1 MGKKLFHL
9 VAIMIYN
16 RIKFLLK
23 FLCLI
28 GIVFGLKVNAAKNVT
43 EDGQTKISGTLIGH
57 KGLLAVPIMRSEFMP
72 KPIMGVGISSDGKVY
87 ITETIRQQREEIS
100 LIQSPFLHE
109 KDMELIST
117 KAKRGWII
125 ENYSSQ
131 IAAHQGMGDY
141 NGDGKVDV
149 RDLSVR
155 SEKIYTLQDE
165 NADGVFDKATLFAD
179 GFNNVLTGVAHSV
192 TPIDGHVYTTIIP
205 DLWKLTDTN
214 GDGVAD
220 RRESIANGFAPHIG
234 YGNHD
239 LHSIVQGY
247 DGKIYWSMGDRG
259 LDVLTKKGKRV
270 SNPHS
275 GCVLRCNPDGSEFE
289 IFANG
294 LRNCQYFDFDN
305 YGNIFAVDHDADF
318 QGERERLVYLP
329 EGSDSGWRMYYQY
342 RNTTLVKAARDNLY
356 NPWIVEKMWLPFHGG
371 QPSHLLPAIENSWN
385 APAAF
390 SFQPGTALAGSYKDH
405 FLLGGMG
412 NIRAF
417 KMIADGAGFKR
428 HGNHILI
435 QGLGSQVLTS
445 AFGPDGRLYF
455 TLWRPSRGM
464 SQLWTLEANKNT
476 QKMIHVKD
484 ILAKDQKKQN
494 IDELL
499 KLLGHTDRRIR
510 QQAQFALVARGE
522 SKALRILA
530 TNHKAELLPRL
541 HSLWALGQLKY
552 KDSDFLTVLCAD
564 ESDEMRAQAAR
575 WAGELRFDPEN
586 RIPIMLRD
594 PSPRVQL
601 MAGIACGK
609 LKSKNALGALEE
621 LIVSA
626 KNKDPIL
633 RHAGVAGLV
642 GVATLRELESFVSH
656 PSEAMR
662 IAAVV
667 ALRRLGG
674 INELTKFIKD
684 DSPQVMSDAVRA
696 IYDEAETQTFLD
708 HPKSLSVIAGA
719 LDPQHPSSVNFR
731 AIAANRRLGNFD
743 SAERIFAFLAHPNLS
758 RTLRIQALYALE
770 SWSKAYKLD
779 PIDGR
784 YFPVIA
790 GDIDALNLVIGPKIW
805 VLAND
810 ADNKIS
816 RLAIAVLQSINP
828 DKAKLDQVSDLIL
841 DEKQRID
848 LRKEWL
854 RLLRKWDLNLF
865 TSVGTKVL
873 YSKSPEL
880 RAFSAEEL
888 TEADLGGSAVDN
900 YLLETFN
907 NSSDTVELQRAIKM
921 IPRLKSKKYI
931 IEKLV
936 KELIDGR
943 IAPEIQLE
951 VLEEGTTIARDYPD
965 IRMLMDNYNN
975 FTKKQDI
982 MTRYEVALMG
992 GNAEKGKDVF
1002 FGHAQAQCSKCHS
1015 LKQIDRQIGPS
1026 LEGVAKRHSR
1036 EFLLQSIVDP
1046 QAEITLG
1053 YGIVSAKLNNDRIV
1067 NGTLMKKDEN
1077 RITIKLPDNSLEY
1090 FESSEI
1096 KSLSKPVGTMP
1107 ELKSILN
1114 LRQVRDLVSYLATL
1128 N

>member
-1 MGKKLFHL
+1 M
-9 VAIMIYN
+9 
-16 RIKFLLK
+16 
-23 FLCLI
+23 
-28 GIVFGLKVNAAKNVT
+28 
-43 EDGQTKISGTLIGH
+43 
-57 KGLLAVPIMRSEFMP
+57 
-72 KPIMGVGISSDGKVY
+72 
-87 ITETIRQQREEIS
+87 
-100 LIQSPFLHE
+100 
-109 KDMELIST
+109 
-117 KAKRGWII
+117 
-125 ENYSSQ
+125 
-131 IAAHQGMGDY
+131 
-141 NGDGKVDV
+141 
-149 RDLSVR
+149 
-155 SEKIYTLQDE
+155 
-165 NADGVFDKATLFAD
+165 
-179 GFNNVLTGVAHSV
+179 
-192 TPIDGHVYTTIIP
+192 
-205 DLWKLTDTN
+205 
-214 GDGVAD
+214 
-220 RRESIANGFAPHIG
+220 
-234 YGNHD
+234 
-239 LHSIVQGY
+239 
-247 DGKIYWSMGDRG
+247 
-259 LDVLTKKGKRV
+259 
-270 SNPHS
+270 
-275 GCVLRCNPDGSEFE
+275 
-289 IFANG
+289 
-294 LRNCQYFDFDN
+294 
-305 YGNIFAVDHDADF
+305 
-318 QGERERLVYLP
+318 
-329 EGSDSGWRMYYQY
+329 
-342 RNTTLVKAARDNLY
+342 
-356 NPWIVEKMWLPFHGG
+356 
-371 QPSHLLPAIENSWN
+371 
-385 APAAF
+385 
-390 SFQPGTALAGSYKDH
+390 
-405 FLLGGMG
+405 
-412 NIRAF
+412 
-417 KMIADGAGFKR
+417 
-428 HGNHILI
+428 
-435 QGLGSQVLTS
+435 
-445 AFGPDGRLYF
+445 
-455 TLWRPSRGM
+455 
-464 SQLWTLEANKNT
+464 
-476 QKMIHVKD
+476 
-484 ILAKDQKKQN
+484 
-494 IDELL
+494 
-499 KLLGHTDRRIR
+499 
-510 QQAQFALVARGE
+510 
-522 SKALRILA
+522 
-530 TNHKAELLPRL
+530 
-541 HSLWALGQLKY
+541 
-552 KDSDFLTVLCAD
+552 DSDFLAVLCAD

-667 ALRRLGG
+667 ALRRLGS

-696 IYDEAETQTFLD
+696 IYDEAETQTFSD

-743 SAERIFAFLAHPNLS
+743 SAKRISAFLAHPNLS

-770 SWSKAYKLD
+770 SWSKTYQLD

-784 YFPVIA
+784 YFPVLA
-790 GDIDALNLVIGPKIW
+790 GDMDALNSVIGPKIW

-841 DEKQRID
+841 DENQRSD

-865 TSVGTKVL
+865 TSVGTQVL

-880 RAFSAEEL
+880 RAVAAEEL

-931 IEKLV
+931 IGKLF

-951 VLEEGTTIARDYPD
+951 VLEEARTISRDDPD

-975 FTKKQDI
+975 FINKQDV
-982 MTRYEVALMG
+982 MTRYKVALKG
-992 GNAEKGKDVF
+992 GNAEKGKDLF
-1002 FGHAQAQCSKCHS
+1002 FGHAKAQCSKCHA

-1026 LEGVAKRHSR
+1026 LEGIAKRHSR

-1053 YGIVSAKLNNDRIV
+1053 YGIVSVKLNDDQIV
-1067 NGTLMKKDEN
+1067 NGTLISREEN
-1077 RITIKLPDNSLEY
+1077 RISIKLPDNSLEY
-1090 FESSEI
+1090 FLTSEI

-1107 ELKSILN
+1107 DLKSILN
-1114 LRQVRDLVSYLATL
+1114 LRQVRDLVAYLATL